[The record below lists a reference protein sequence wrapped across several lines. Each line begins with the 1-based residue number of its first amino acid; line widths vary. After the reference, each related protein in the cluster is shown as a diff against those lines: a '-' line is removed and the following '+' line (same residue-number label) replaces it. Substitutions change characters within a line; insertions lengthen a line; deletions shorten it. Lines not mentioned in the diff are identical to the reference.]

1 MFSNISWKDYSIF
14 LLVVLFIYYSVV
26 FIVLYNNA
34 FAQFLK
40 VKFLNKTFN
49 SGGENNLLR
58 DSIDEL
64 YNGNNDP
71 AINPPMSLKNEIKSR
86 LEKAKIKETIRE
98 EILMSLQLILQNY
111 DFLKVSQSKQDINNY
126 IKEECENICSIHF
139 SEEEINQMWTR

>member
-49 SGGENNLLR
+49 SDGENNLLR

-86 LEKAKIKETIRE
+86 LEKAKIKKTIPE
-98 EILMSLQLILQNY
+98 EIMMSLQLILQNY
-111 DFLKVSQSKQDINNY
+111 DSLKLSQSKQEINNY